1 MHLVEMG
8 LQHFRNYDS
17 LRIKFFPE
25 INILVG
31 QNAQGKTNILE
42 AVFLS
47 CLGKSFRTKKE
58 AELIQWN
65 YDFFYLKSCFES
77 ADFSYQ
83 CELGVGKKQKKIK
96 INGAEVK
103 GSEFFGR
110 VPVVVFSPEDLQ
122 LIKGGPQI
130 RRDFIDLYL
139 AQIDSNYREVYL
151 TFYKTLHHR
160 NCFLKERW
168 LNPTEW
174 EVWDDQLIENG
185 IKIIK
190 YRAALIERI
199 KPYIIKA
206 YQQISGATEKVK
218 IDYLCM
224 NKYLNPGQDEQVL
237 RNLFREDLHKA
248 KSMELER
255 KISLVGPHRDD
266 LALTINDDVE
276 LRAFGSQGQQRTAAL
291 ALKLG
296 LIEVIKEAR
305 ETIPLLLLD
314 DVMSE
319 FDDLRK
325 QALLKILINSC
336 QTFITATSRQDF
348 PNFNKKAAFFT
359 VTKGAVKSG
368 Y

>member
-1 MHLVEMG
+1 MFLAEMG
-8 LQHFRNYDS
+8 LKHFRNYES
-17 LRIKFFPE
+17 LQIEFSPE
-25 INILVG
+25 VNILVG

-65 YDFFYLKSCFES
+65 YDFFYLKSRFES
-77 ADFSYQ
+77 ADFSHL

-96 INGAEVK
+96 LNGVEVN
-103 GSEFFGR
+103 GSNFFGR

-160 NCFLKERW
+160 NRFLKERW

-185 IKIIK
+185 IKVIK
-190 YRAALIERI
+190 YRAALIGRI

-206 YQQISGATEKVK
+206 HQQISGATEKIK

-224 NKYLNPGQDEQVL
+224 NKYLNPSQDEELL
-237 RNLFREDLHKA
+237 RNLYHEDLYHA
-248 KSMELER
+248 KKMELER
-255 KISLVGPHRDD
+255 KISLIGPHRDD
-266 LALTINDDVE
+266 LALTINDDIE

-296 LIEVIKEAR
+296 LIQVIKETR

-325 QALLKILINSC
+325 QELLKILINSC
-336 QTFITATSRQDF
+336 QTFITATSRHDF
-348 PNFNKKAAFFT
+348 SDFNDKAAFFT
-359 VTKGAVKSG
+359 VTKGALKSG

>member
-1 MHLVEMG
+1 MFLLNLG
-8 LQHFRNYDS
+8 LQHFRNYES
-17 LRIKFFPE
+17 LRIKFSPE
-25 INILVG
+25 VNILVG

-58 AELIQWN
+58 TELIQWN
-65 YDFFYLKSCFES
+65 YDFFYLVSRFENNGLS
-77 ADFSYQ
+77 DR

-96 INGAEVK
+96 LNGVEVK
-103 GSEFFGR
+103 GSDFFGR

-130 RRDFIDLYL
+130 RRDFMDLYL
-139 AQIDSNYREVYL
+139 AQIDAAYRDVYL
-151 TFYKTLHHR
+151 NYYKTLHHR
-160 NCFLKERW
+160 NRFLKERRH
-168 LNPTEW
+168 NPTEW
-174 EVWDDQLIENG
+174 EVWDEQLIKNG
-185 IKIIK
+185 VEIIK
-190 YRAALIERI
+190 YRAALTEKI

-206 YQQISGATEKVK
+206 HQQISGAVEKVG
-218 IDYLCM
+218 IDYLCLK
-224 NKYLNPGQDEQVL
+224 KYPNPGQDVENL
-237 RNLFREDLHKA
+237 STLFRNDLQQA
-248 KSMELER
+248 KNLEIER

-266 LALTINDDVE
+266 LAITIDNQVE

-305 ETIPLLLLD
+305 GVVPLLLLD

-325 QALLKILINSC
+325 QALLKILINSS
-336 QTFITATSRQDF
+336 QTFITATSRHDF
-348 PNFNKKAAFFT
+348 PDFNQKAAFFT
-359 VTKGAVKSG
+359 VAKGAIVNG

>member
-1 MHLVEMG
+1 MFLSEME
-8 LQHFRNYDS
+8 LRHFRNYDA
-17 LRIKFFPE
+17 LRVNFCPKV
-25 INILVG
+25 NILLG

-47 CLGKSFRTKKE
+47 CVGKSFRTKKE
-58 AELIQWN
+58 AELIQWDF
-65 YDFFYLKSCFES
+65 DFFYLKSRFEN
-77 ADFSYQ
+77 ADISYL

-96 INGAEVK
+96 LDGVVVK

-139 AQIDSNYREVYL
+139 AQIDFNYREVYL
-151 TFYKTLHHR
+151 NFYKILHQR
-160 NCFLKERW
+160 NRFLKERRV
-168 LNPTEW
+168 NPTEW

-190 YRAALIERI
+190 YRGNLIERI

-206 YQQISGATEKVK
+206 QQQISGATEKIK

-224 NKYLNPGQDEQVL
+224 NKYPNLCQDEEL
-237 RNLFREDLHKA
+237 IRNLFWKDLHQA
-248 KSMELER
+248 KNMELER

-266 LALTINDDVE
+266 LAITINDNIE

-296 LIEVIKEAR
+296 LIEVIQEVR
-305 ETIPLLLLD
+305 ETVPLLLLD

-336 QTFITATSRQDF
+336 QTFITATSPHDF
-348 PNFNKKAAFFT
+348 PDFQGKAAFFT
-359 VTKGAVKSG
+359 VAKGAVING